1 MQLLLQTLSS
11 TLSSSAN
18 RYAGGFVDLVQLQT
32 ATEGAQLGDIFS
44 LGGTQLTVGKQ
55 IRERFFMS
63 LTSGLCQLLPSA
75 PATAPSFLA
84 SIGVKLEYQ
93 FANSANS
100 GVSFAYE
107 PSFDK
112 LVCGL
117 GERGF
122 STNKKQVGFDF
133 FRIWRR

>member
-1 MQLLLQTLSS
+1 MARLSCSSHLLLRNARS
-11 TLSSSAN
+11 TQRL
-18 RYAGGFVDLVQLQT
+18 AGEQ
-32 ATEGAQLGDIFS
+32 
-44 LGGTQLTVGKQ
+44 
-55 IRERFFMS
+55 RFEAA
-63 LTSGLCQLLPSA
+63 SGLCQLLPSA
-75 PATAPSFLA
+75 AATAPSFLA
-84 SIGVKLEYQ
+84 SIGVKLEYS
-93 FANSANS
+93 FGVNANS
-100 GVSFAYE
+100 GVSAAYE

>member
-1 MQLLLQTLSS
+1 
-11 TLSSSAN
+11 
-18 RYAGGFVDLVQLQT
+18 
-32 ATEGAQLGDIFS
+32 
-44 LGGTQLTVGKQ
+44 VGND
-55 IRERFFMS
+55 
-63 LTSGLCQLLPSA
+63 GH
-75 PATAPSFLA
+75 FLA
-84 SIGVKLEYQ
+84 GIPLLIRHLDAV
-93 FANSANS
+93 AHRHRSANS